1 VFVRWKSRK
10 SSYSGRWHWLAERV
24 THYAVLVE
32 STRVDGKPRQRFV
45 AHLANYHEGGRVEY
59 YPHVDFWRQV
69 ERRLKSLNLAADVR
83 ERVERKLAE
92 RVPRPTPELLAEL
105 SRRTAEFNAQIF
117 GGKDRVPKIVSDC
130 EY

>member
-1 VFVRWKSRK
+1 MFVRWKTRK
-10 SSYSGRWHWLAERV
+10 STLNGRGRVERV

-32 STRVDGKPRQRFV
+32 STRVDGKPRQRFI
-45 AHLANYHEGGRVEY
+45 AHIGNYHEGGQVGLH
-59 YPHVDFWRQV
+59 PHVDFWRQV
-69 ERRLKSLNLAADVR
+69 EHRLKSLNLAADVR

-105 SRRTAEFNAQIF
+105 SRRRAELNAQIF